1 MGLKIIDTKKSI
13 KVNSTEYKYGQLLL
27 YFIYTDY
34 PALLKYYYS
43 KYSTKETLYLPLLDY
58 FSKYSN
64 KETFFNNST
73 FEDERFKKDPF
84 FQLMLFEVYKIYN
97 NSDASVT
104 FEDIINEVSNK
115 IFNLQDLYYEA
126 LNICFNKSH
135 KLLGNYSIN
144 ARLDYYS
151 NLPIGINAL
160 THLTNSTSYSE
171 NYILIDN
178 ISDLNKNLF
187 NSEKNYFDDDLS
199 TYPPSTEVESRL
211 DIISYNNS
219 ELHHTKNKSY
229 SLPNNEVLSKLIDK
243 TYTEKQLVKVINLN
257 SLLDL
262 CSFEFFKLLE
272 NKDTFII
279 QECKLCKKLF
289 IKPSTSKKE
298 YCDNILTSDN
308 KAFNKPCSAKN
319 VGNKIISELNT
330 KTNNSLKLYEKIY
343 KRLDMRATRNSSSKK
358 ELEVLNILKKS
369 KTAFKDKQI
378 SLSEFNYLL
387 EEFNT
392 LKPLSFN
399 INTLSDK
406 MKSIIDKFY
415 KN

>member
-13 KVNSTEYKYGQLLL
+13 KVGASEYKYGQLLL

-34 PALLKYYYS
+34 PSLLKNYYN
-43 KYSTKETLYLPLLDY
+43 E
-58 FSKYSN
+58 FSN
-64 KETFFNNST
+64 ERTFFNNT
-73 FEDERFKKDPF
+73 LFDDERFKKDLF
-84 FQLMLFEVYKIYN
+84 FQLILFEVYKIYN
-97 NSDASVT
+97 SSDASVT
-104 FEDIINEVSNK
+104 FENIIKEVSNK

-151 NLPIGINAL
+151 NLPLGINAL
-160 THLTNSTSYSE
+160 THLSNNTSYSE
-171 NYILIDN
+171 NYILTDD

-187 NSEKNYFDDDLS
+187 NTEENYFDDDLT
-199 TYPPSTEVESRL
+199 TYPPSTEIDSRL
-211 DIISYNNS
+211 DIISYNDN
-219 ELHHTKNKSY
+219 ELYHTENKSY
-229 SLPNNEVLSKLIDK
+229 SLPNNEVLVKLKDK
-243 TYTEKQLVKVINLN
+243 TYKEKQLVKVINLN

-272 NKDTFII
+272 NRDIFTI
-279 QECKLCKKLF
+279 QECKLCRKLF

-308 KAFNKPCSAKN
+308 PAFNKPCSAKN
-319 VGNKIISELNT
+319 VGNKIISELNI
-330 KTNNSLKLYEKIY
+330 KTNNSLKLYETIY
-343 KRLDMRATRNSSSKK
+343 KRFDMRATRNSNSKK

-369 KTAFKDKQI
+369 KVAFKNKLI

-399 INTLSDK
+399 KDTLTDK
-406 MKSIIDKFY
+406 MKSIIDKFDI
-415 KN
+415 N

>member
-13 KVNSTEYKYGQLLL
+13 KVNGTEYKYGQLLL

-34 PALLKYYYS
+34 PSLLKYYYS
-43 KYSTKETLYLPLLDY
+43 KYSTEK
-58 FSKYSN
+58 
-64 KETFFNNST
+64 TFFNNT
-73 FEDERFKKDPF
+73 LFEDERFKKDPF
-84 FQLMLFEVYKIYN
+84 FQLILFEVYKIYN
-97 NSDASVT
+97 SSDISIR
-104 FEDIINEVSNK
+104 FEDLDQTLEELLYK
-115 IFNLQDLYYEA
+115 ISNLQDLYYEA

-151 NLPIGINAL
+151 NLPLGINAL
-160 THLTNSTSYSE
+160 THLSNNTSYSE
-171 NYILIDN
+171 NYILTDN
-178 ISDLNKNLF
+178 ISDLNKDLF
-187 NSEKNYFDDDLS
+187 DSEENYFDDDLT

-229 SLPNNEVLSKLIDK
+229 SLPDNEVLSRLTNK
-243 TYTEKQLVKVINLN
+243 TYKEKQLIKVINLN

-289 IKPSTSKKE
+289 IKPSSSKKE
-298 YCDNILTSDN
+298 YCDNILTSEN
-308 KAFNKPCSAKN
+308 PVFNKPCSSKN

-369 KTAFKDKQI
+369 KTAFKNKQI

-399 INTLSDK
+399 KDTLTDK
-406 MKSIIDKFY
+406 MKSIINKFDT
-415 KN
+415 N